1 MSKHFDKMDEFYLN
15 LIVTTDRSI
24 TYNVL
29 LVGDGWV
36 RNLIVANSPL
46 IKTSTNY

>member
-1 MSKHFDKMDEFYLN
+1 MSKHFLN
-15 LIVTTDRSI
+15 KAVDLSKSNRYTTDRSI

-29 LVGDGWV
+29 LVGDGWRL
-36 RNLIVANSPL
+36 RNLLFAL